1 MLLFKH
7 RYRFIN
13 LKVILLAS
21 ILYASLALSSN
32 ANLFESDEL
41 LYLTLEAPLK
51 SLLEQRGEIER
62 YKPVELPY
70 LNSILLHEEE
80 GGESVALGVRIKGR
94 GNTRRMREVCDF
106 PPIWINFKKKKVKG
120 TVFEG
125 QNKLK
130 LVTHCGEE
138 GNSSEQIVLKEYL
151 AYRIYNLITDHSF
164 RVRLVKVTYVDT
176 DDHRKPITRYGFF
189 IEDEDRMAERNET
202 VALKIKDVTREMY
215 DPALLNNY
223 ELYMFMIGNLDYSVT
238 MAEPNSSCC
247 HNARLILQPGNENLV
262 IPVPYDFDHAGLV
275 SAPYARPPKSLN
287 MRSVKQRLYRGYCHN
302 DGVVES
308 SIELFNE
315 RKKAIYDV
323 WENTEGLSFQSRKES
338 QHYLNSFYDIVND
351 PKKLRRQIH
360 ENCQGEKPGPLA
372 SAQ

>member
-106 PPIWINFKKKKVKG
+106 PPIWINFKKK
-120 TVFEG
+120 
-125 QNKLK
+125 L
-130 LVTHCGEE
+130 
-138 GNSSEQIVLKEYL
+138 Y
-151 AYRIYNLITDHSF
+151 
-164 RVRLVKVTYVDT
+164 
-176 DDHRKPITRYGFF
+176 FF
-189 IEDEDRMAERNET
+189 GR
-202 VALKIKDVTREMY
+202 
-215 DPALLNNY
+215 
-223 ELYMFMIGNLDYSVT
+223 
-238 MAEPNSSCC
+238 
-247 HNARLILQPGNENLV
+247 
-262 IPVPYDFDHAGLV
+262 
-275 SAPYARPPKSLN
+275 
-287 MRSVKQRLYRGYCHN
+287 
-302 DGVVES
+302 
-308 SIELFNE
+308 
-315 RKKAIYDV
+315 
-323 WENTEGLSFQSRKES
+323 
-338 QHYLNSFYDIVND
+338 
-351 PKKLRRQIH
+351 
-360 ENCQGEKPGPLA
+360 
-372 SAQ
+372 